1 MQGSGVKTCSTSIGF
16 RPVLHCMLAWRDL
29 GANCFVI
36 GIVCIQVMRI
46 TPRLNESI
54 NEEWLSDKGRFSYD
68 GLKRQRLNIP
78 LVKTS
83 EGFTTVL
90 WPDALKAVAEGLKG
104 VKGNEMK
111 AIAGKLADAEAMVAL
126 KVTGITL
133 ASQGLLPFT
142 FACCSMLWH
151 SCGFAQEFC
160 IDCTADAG
168 TVNLGWLHR

>member
-1 MQGSGVKTCSTSIGF
+1 
-16 RPVLHCMLAWRDL
+16 
-29 GANCFVI
+29 
-36 GIVCIQVMRI
+36 MRI

-78 LVKTS
+78 LVKSS
-83 EGFTTVL
+83 EGYKSVL

-126 KVTGITL
+126 KVRFFPMKYML
-133 ASQGLLPFT
+133 AKSASQGYVDVVSLQL
-142 FACCSMLWH
+142 
-151 SCGFAQEFC
+151 
-160 IDCTADAG
+160 
-168 TVNLGWLHR
+168 